1 MSEPSRPSAL
11 PRILLVDDD
20 ERLRTRLLQAL
31 RDRGLEVESA
41 ASMAE
46 ALEHAAGGRWTH
58 AIVDLRLP
66 DGSGIEV
73 VKALKRQQPGLRLV
87 MFTGYGSIT
96 TAVESAHAGVVQ
108 YLTKPASVDELC
120 AALGLVSATPETSAA
135 GSDAFQVPSL
145 ARVEW
150 EHIQR
155 VLAECDG
162 NVSQAAKLLGMH
174 RRSLQRR
181 LQKTPGKDRT

>member
-1 MSEPSRPSAL
+1 MSETRKAHEAPHL
-11 PRILLVDDD
+11 LLVDDD

-31 RDRGLEVESA
+31 RDRGLEVEGAGSLTEAIDRMA
-41 ASMAE
+41 A
-46 ALEHAAGGRWTH
+46 GRWTH

-66 DGSGIEV
+66 DGSGIDV
-73 VKALKRQQPGLRLV
+73 VKALKRQHPELRVV
-87 MFTGYGSIT
+87 MITGYGSIP
-96 TAVESAHAGVVQ
+96 TAVESAHAGVVH

-120 AALGLVSATPETSAA
+120 AALDLVGAAAEPTATES
-135 GSDAFQVPSL
+135 FRVPSL

-181 LQKTPGKDRT
+181 LQKTPGKDPS